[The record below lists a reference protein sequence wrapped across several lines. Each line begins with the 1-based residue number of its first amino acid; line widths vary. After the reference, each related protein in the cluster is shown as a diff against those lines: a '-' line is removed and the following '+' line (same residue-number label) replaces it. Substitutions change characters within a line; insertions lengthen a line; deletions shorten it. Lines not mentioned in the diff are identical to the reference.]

1 MGHKPIYHNDPKF
14 SDRQVGQAMKTQIR
28 RSLKLMGFVDLLLYV
43 HGKQLRSCWNGQ
55 LLNHKLVG
63 V

>member
-1 MGHKPIYHNDPKF
+1 MVEPLRLKLREF
-14 SDRQVGQAMKTQIR
+14 TV
-28 RSLKLMGFVDLLLYV
+28 KLMGFVNLLLYV
-43 HGKQLRSCWNGQ
+43 HGKQLRTCWNGQ